1 MKKILRWIAVLP
13 ATVLCSVV
21 TFVLGKLFAWFVVNK
36 FFILSSGNSEDS
48 WGYIIITALANYAA
62 GIGGISAGAAVAPS
76 HKYTVSI
83 VLTVIL
89 LCLFCI
95 SIGVESILG
104 DFKWYQY
111 VYMVLM
117 LAGSILGVL
126 QVKEEEENKSNRGE
140 K

>member
-21 TFVLGKLFAWFVVNK
+21 TFVLGKLFAWYVVNK
-36 FFILSSGNSEDS
+36 FFILSSNSEDS

-62 GIGGISAGAAVAPS
+62 GMGGVSAGAAVAPS

-83 VLTVIL
+83 VLAVML

-95 SIGVESILG
+95 SIGIETVLDE
-104 DFKWYQY
+104 FKWYQY
-111 VYMVLM
+111 IYMALM
-117 LAGSILGVL
+117 LAGGILGVL
-126 QVKEEEENKSNRGE
+126 QVKEEEGNKSNRGE

>member
-21 TFVLGKLFAWFVVNK
+21 TFALGKLFAWFVVNK
-36 FFILSSGNSEDS
+36 FFILSSNSEDS
-48 WGYIIITALANYAA
+48 WGYIISTALANYAA
-62 GIGGISAGAAVAPS
+62 GMLGVSAGAAVAPS

-95 SIGVESILG
+95 SIGVESILD

-111 VYMVLM
+111 VYMALM
-117 LAGSILGVL
+117 LVGAILGVL
-126 QVKEEEENKSNRGE
+126 QVKEEERDKSNKDE